1 MSTSTLIPFLDSLV
15 FEVEQETRANK
26 IKIFKYFIIPPQF
39 LKVYSNRE
47 HGQYTQLNIVPKL
60 QIAAF
65 IVRIDRMFKILIIEP
80 DESLTELLKSNLES
94 EFKATVHLAKNYK
107 ETIDA
112 VSSKEIDII
121 LTRANIKDENIAV
134 KLLVFMQDKGNKT
147 PVITLGNVNIE
158 GLECICLDESPAIS
172 EVITLIINTLDIPDE
187 DLQKVLLPPYIGF
200 PLHYFFQ
207 MKSFVSDVYIKLK
220 KQGEDQFVKRI
231 NSGEEFDKKMLLKY
245 KESGLNELFIE
256 KEYRNKFWDVLIG
269 DNLKRINDLTK
280 DQSNYATD
288 KFVELSNDSYK
299 LSAELLTSLGINEQT
314 VKIAR
319 GTMDAM
325 AKSVKSMDKLGPLL
339 RKLMSNEGSYAYKR
353 SHLITLFSYEVISRL
368 EWFGKDQVDE
378 AFEKMVFCSFMHDVV
393 LADEKLLRVNSKI
406 DLYKADLD
414 EKAKSLINNHA
425 NIVSSLVQK
434 FPRAPRDADI
444 IIKQHHG
451 TTNGIGFADQPN
463 ASLAKLSII
472 LIVLERFVIRII
484 DFNKETDTM
493 KSILDELNQDYQ
505 LPSYKK
511 VMDAL
516 TDTLLNQVS

>member
-1 MSTSTLIPFLDSLV
+1 
-15 FEVEQETRANK
+15 
-26 IKIFKYFIIPPQF
+26 
-39 LKVYSNRE
+39 
-47 HGQYTQLNIVPKL
+47 
-60 QIAAF
+60 
-65 IVRIDRMFKILIIEP
+65 MFKILIIEP

-94 EFKATVHLAKNYK
+94 EFKAQVHLAKNYK

-112 VSSKEIDII
+112 VSTKEIDII
-121 LTRANIKDENIAV
+121 LVRTNIADENIAV
-134 KLLVFMQDKGNKT
+134 KLLVFLQEKNNNT
-147 PVITLGNVNIE
+147 PVITLGNVDIE

-172 EVITLIINTLDIPDE
+172 EIITLIINTLNIPDE
-187 DLQKVLLPPYIGF
+187 ELQKVLLPPYVGF

-207 MKSFVSDVYIKLK
+207 MRSFVSDVYIKIK
-220 KQGEDQFVKRI
+220 KKGEDQYVKRI
-231 NSGEEFDKKMLLKY
+231 NAGEEFDKKILLKY
-245 KESGLNELFIE
+245 KESGLNDLYIE

-299 LSAELLTSLGINEQT
+299 LSAELLTSIGINEQT
-314 VKIAR
+314 VKIAK
-319 GTMDAM
+319 GTMEAM
-325 AKSVKSMDKLGPLL
+325 SKSVKSMDKLGPLL

-353 SHLITLFSYEVISRL
+353 AHLIALFSYEVLNRL
-368 EWFGKDQVDE
+368 DWFGKDQVDE
-378 AFEKMVFCSFMHDVV
+378 AFEKMVFCAFMHDVV
-393 LADEKLLRVNSKI
+393 LTDDQLLRVHSKI
-406 DLYKADLD
+406 DLYKADLN

-451 TTNGIGFADQPN
+451 TTNGIGFADQAN

-472 LIVLERFVIRII
+472 LIILERFVIRIM
-484 DFNKETDTM
+484 DFNKESDSM
-493 KSILDELNQDYQ
+493 KSILEELNQEYQ
-505 LPSYKK
+505 LPTYKK
-511 VMDAL
+511 VMEAL